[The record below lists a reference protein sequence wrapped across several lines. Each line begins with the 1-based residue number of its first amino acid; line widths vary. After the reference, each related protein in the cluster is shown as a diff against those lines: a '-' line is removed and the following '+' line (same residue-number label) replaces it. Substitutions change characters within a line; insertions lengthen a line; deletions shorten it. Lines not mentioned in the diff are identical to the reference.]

1 MGAFNLRNHIIPLVD
16 LSIWLDKQ
24 REPSDSPKVIVTE
37 FNNVTTSFLVSGVT
51 RIHRM
56 SWEAVEPPN
65 RYVSKMS
72 GDSITGVVKLEDRIV
87 FLLDLEKIVADLNP
101 NLGLRLDMSI
111 EWHSA
116 TRYRALVADDS
127 VLVREM
133 LKDLLQKAG
142 FDVTA
147 VQNGREAWD
156 LLLQIKGKVEAE
168 KRPVTDYVQVMVA
181 DIEMPAMDGHNLTK
195 RIKEDGELKALPV
208 ILFSSLITD
217 KLRHKGEAVGADD
230 QISKPDVSQLAM
242 KRRGAL
248 ASRSNLVSSARH
260 RVGSRNASDAFKAE
274 AVLEQF
280 DGFEGFLTIQ
290 TMDGEAGVDDDEIAD
305 GGCVV
310 DDLQAHL
317 LGDAADFNIGNFIMS
332 EQIREPAQSL
342 PATQTWPGFPLA
354 DPPAVSFV
362 PTNAECLRLWDA
374 YGMRAVDY
382 AKTDPNLYFN
392 LGRVYLDWE
401 RWDKA
406 ERASRLALRLAPTFV
421 EARKLLN
428 FVLKKQGKQ
437 PESV

>member
-1 MGAFNLRNHIIPLVD
+1 MSQTNILLEAGTNELEIVEFYIDEPTASSFTSDTPEATGQYRGYYGVNVAKVLEIIRLPKITGMPEVSHPSVMGAFNLRNHIIPLVD
-16 LSIWLDKQ
+16 LSVWLEKERQ
-24 REPSDSPKVIVTE
+24 PTESPKVIVTE

-101 NLGLRLDMSI
+101 NLGLRLDMNI
-111 EWHSA
+111 EWTST

-147 VQNGREAWD
+147 VQNGREAWE
-156 LLLQIKGKVEAE
+156 LLLQIKEKGETQ
-168 KRPVTDYVQVMVA
+168 KRPVTDFVQVMVA

-195 RIKEDGELKALPV
+195 RIKEDAELRPLPV

-242 KRRGAL
+242 RAKAL
-248 ASRSNLVSSARH
+248 IEQKL
-260 RVGSRNASDAFKAE
+260 GTKA
-274 AVLEQF
+274 A
-280 DGFEGFLTIQ
+280 
-290 TMDGEAGVDDDEIAD
+290 
-305 GGCVV
+305 
-310 DDLQAHL
+310 
-317 LGDAADFNIGNFIMS
+317 
-332 EQIREPAQSL
+332 
-342 PATQTWPGFPLA
+342 
-354 DPPAVSFV
+354 
-362 PTNAECLRLWDA
+362 
-374 YGMRAVDY
+374 
-382 AKTDPNLYFN
+382 
-392 LGRVYLDWE
+392 
-401 RWDKA
+401 
-406 ERASRLALRLAPTFV
+406 
-421 EARKLLN
+421 
-428 FVLKKQGKQ
+428 
-437 PESV
+437 